1 MDPVTTR
8 ATAASAMGP
17 RQLRAD
23 AQRNREAILAAA
35 EAEFRD
41 QGASA
46 CIDGIAGRAGVG
58 IGTVYRNYATKDEL
72 MRAIMKSHV
81 EPMLHAARRAL
92 NSRDPGNAFLAFVRD
107 VASESCSFKALA
119 DTLAGAGL
127 DVASAKQE
135 MVGELM
141 ALLQELFNRGRAAG
155 TLRADVTADDVSA
168 LMQGLSHTVQVCD
181 DQRQVARCVE
191 LICDALRNPLAPSA
205 AGRSS
210 HAAPAA
216 PGDGSAQLA

>member
-1 MDPVTTR
+1 MT
-8 ATAASAMGP
+8 AQSTAASAMGP
-17 RQLRAD
+17 RHLRAD

-46 CIDGIAGRAGVG
+46 CIDGIAERAGVG
-58 IGTVYRNYATKDEL
+58 IGTIYRNYATKDEL

-92 NSRDPGNAFLAFVRD
+92 HSRDPGNAFLAFVRE
-107 VASESCSFKALA
+107 VASESCSFRALA
-119 DTLAGAGL
+119 DTLADAGL
-127 DVASAKQE
+127 DIDSAKQE

-141 ALLQELFNRGRAAG
+141 ELMQELFTRGQAAG
-155 TLRADVTADDVSA
+155 TLRADVTAEDVSA

-181 DQRQVARCVE
+181 DQRQVARCAE
-191 LICDALRNPLAPSA
+191 LICDALRNPIA
-205 AGRSS
+205 ASRPELTT
-210 HAAPAA
+210 PAA
-216 PGDGSAQLA
+216 VPRPGDSSAQLA

>member
-1 MDPVTTR
+1 MVPLTARTT
-8 ATAASAMGP
+8 SPAMEP
-17 RQLRAD
+17 RPLRAD

-46 CIDGIAGRAGVG
+46 CIDGIAERAGVG

-92 NSRDPGNAFLAFVRD
+92 HSRDPGNAFLAFVRE
-107 VASESCSFKALA
+107 VASESCSFRALA
-119 DTLAGAGL
+119 DTLADAGL
-127 DVASAKQE
+127 DIDSAKHE
-135 MVGELM
+135 MVGDLM
-141 ALLQELFNRGRAAG
+141 SLMQELFSRGQAAG

-191 LICDALRNPLAPSA
+191 LICDALRSPVTPSGA
-205 AGRSS
+205 ALTR
-210 HAAPAA
+210 PAA
-216 PGDGSAQLA
+216 PQSPEDSSAQLA

>member
-1 MDPVTTR
+1 
-8 ATAASAMGP
+8 MGP
-17 RQLRAD
+17 RHLRAD

-46 CIDGIAGRAGVG
+46 CIDGIAERAGVG
-58 IGTVYRNYATKDEL
+58 IGTIYRNYATKDEL

-92 NSRDPGNAFLAFVRD
+92 HSRDPGNAFLAFVRE
-107 VASESCSFKALA
+107 VASESCSFRALA
-119 DTLAGAGL
+119 DTLADAGL
-127 DVASAKQE
+127 DIDSAKQE

-141 ALLQELFNRGRAAG
+141 ELMQELFTRGQAAG
-155 TLRADVTADDVSA
+155 TLRTDVTADDVSA

-191 LICDALRNPLAPSA
+191 LICDALRNTIA
-205 AGRSS
+205 SS
-210 HAAPAA
+210 RPGLTTPEAVPR
-216 PGDGSAQLA
+216 PGDSSAQLA

>member
-1 MDPVTTR
+1 MVPLTARTT
-8 ATAASAMGP
+8 SPAMEP
-17 RQLRAD
+17 RPLRAD

-46 CIDGIAGRAGVG
+46 CIDGIAERAGVG

-92 NSRDPGNAFLAFVRD
+92 HSRDPGNAFLAFVRE
-107 VASESCSFKALA
+107 VASESCSFRALA
-119 DTLAGAGL
+119 DTLADAGL
-127 DVASAKQE
+127 DIDSAKQE
-135 MVGELM
+135 MVGDLM
-141 ALLQELFNRGRAAG
+141 SLMQELFNRGQAAG

-191 LICDALRNPLAPSA
+191 LICDALRSPVAPSGA
-205 AGRSS
+205 ALTR
-210 HAAPAA
+210 PAA
-216 PGDGSAQLA
+216 PPSPEDSSAQLA